1 MKVNV
6 IPTLNDKAQ
15 RVDNLGRRLVPATF
29 CRDGD
34 GWLAL
39 FLCPDCQHRWSGQVK
54 SDARGEPQPSTLV
67 LDRLYGQKR
76 GMCTPSNIVL
86 YAHRR
91 LGRNTCGNPQRPH
104 ALREHGR
111 VEFGTLRL
119 ICAKCNPGAA
129 AAEENREY
137 DVRHPENVIAA
148 YEREQLRQRREAG
161 LPDTSPALRGVLPLN
176 CPVRRVPGAPAAS
189 RDSSGPPRGANGRF
203 RRRD

>member
-6 IPTLNDKAQ
+6 ISKSNERAQ
-15 RVDNLGRRLVPATF
+15 RVDDQGRRLVPATF

-34 GWLAL
+34 GWLVI
-39 FLCPDCQHRWSGQVK
+39 FLCPDCQHRWSGRLEA
-54 SDARGEPQPSTLV
+54 DTTGEPQPSTLV
-67 LDRLYGQKR
+67 LDPPANHRR
-76 GMCTPSNIVL
+76 GMCTPSNLVL
-86 YAHRR
+86 YEHRR
-91 LGRNTCGNPQRPH
+91 LERNSCGHPKRPH

-119 ICAKCNPGAA
+119 ICAKCNPAAA

-137 DVRHPENVIAA
+137 DVRHPENVIAV

-176 CPVRRVPGAPAAS
+176 CPARSVPGAPAAS